1 MSLDTQNS
9 FTLENEKPQ
18 TEGFSGTIKTITLD
32 DGSVVPFNEGK
43 VRQIIQE
50 AATGFSKEVDV
61 NLVLNETLKAL
72 YEGMPKKSLMQAA
85 IMATRA
91 FIERDPAY
99 SFVTARL
106 LLQVTFDEV
115 IGNFVTI
122 SERKEA
128 YSKYLPVYLDLGI
141 QEGRLD
147 PRLKTEFSLD
157 QIAAAIKPER
167 DEKFSFLGLQT
178 LYDRYF
184 IHVKGRRIELPQVF
198 WMRVGMGLALIEKT
212 KEERTKR
219 AIEFYDLLS
228 SFDYV
233 SSTPTLFNSGTLYPQ
248 LSSCFLTTIP
258 DDLGDIYKSLRD
270 NALLS
275 KFSGGLGND
284 WTPVRGLG
292 AHIKGTN
299 GSSQG
304 VIPFLKVANDTAIA
318 VNQGGKR
325 KGAVCSY
332 LETWHIDIEE
342 YLELRKNTGDDR
354 RRCHDMNTANWIPDL
369 FMKRVEANAEWT
381 LFSPEETPDLHD
393 LYGKAFE
400 KAYVEY
406 EAKAARGEIGNF
418 RKVEAVKVWRKML
431 SMLFETGHPWITFK
445 DPSNLRSPQGHVG
458 VVHSSNLFT
467 EILLNTNKDE
477 IAVCNLGSVNLQN
490 HMIPG
495 KGLDR
500 EKVARTVTVAM
511 RMLDNVIDQNH
522 YPIPESKNSNLKH
535 RPVGLGL
542 MGFQDALYM
551 MRIPYDSV
559 QAVDFADESMEL
571 ISYYAILASTE
582 LAKERGSYA
591 SFKGSLWD
599 QGILPVD
606 SIKIVSDERGAD
618 KVDMDSKATLDW
630 SPVRAAIKQNGMRNS
645 NCMAIAPTATIS
657 NIAGTTQ
664 SIEPTYKNLF
674 VKSNMSGE
682 FTVINPYLVEDLK
695 AVGLWNEEMISE
707 LKRYD
712 GNLEPVTTI
721 PANLKALYKTAFDVA
736 PQWLIDC
743 ASRRQKWI
751 DMGQSLNLYIAKPNG
766 KLLDEMYRYAWKKGL
781 KTTYYLRSMG
791 ATGVEKSTINT
802 REYNHVTPISSV
814 SAEAKERE
822 DFAPK
827 MCSIENPDCE
837 ACQ

>member
-18 TEGFSGTIKTITLD
+18 TEGFSSTIKTITLD

-61 NLVLNETLKAL
+61 NLILNETLKAL

-157 QIAAAIKPER
+157 QIAEALKPER

-458 VVHSSNLFT
+458 VVHSSNLCT

-490 HMIPG
+490 HMLPG

-582 LAKERGSYA
+582 LAKERGAYA

-599 QGILPVD
+599 KGILPVD
-606 SIKIVSDERGAD
+606 SIKIVSEERGAD

-695 AVGLWNEEMISE
+695 AVGLWNDEMISQ

-712 GNLEPVTTI
+712 GNLEPITNI

>member
-18 TEGFSGTIKTITLD
+18 TEGFSSTIKTITLD

-115 IGNFVTI
+115 LGHFVTI

-128 YSKYLPVYLDLGI
+128 YTQYLPVYLDLGI

-393 LYGKAFE
+393 LYGKDFE

-458 VVHSSNLFT
+458 VVHSSNLCT

-599 QGILPVD
+599 KGILPVD

-695 AVGLWNEEMISE
+695 AVGLWNEEMISQ

-712 GNLEPVTTI
+712 GNLEPITNI

-802 REYNHVTPISSV
+802 REYNHVTPISTV
-814 SAEAKERE
+814 TAEAKERE

>member
-18 TEGFSGTIKTITLD
+18 TEGFSSTIKTITLD

-99 SFVTARL
+99 SYVTARL

-147 PRLKTEFSLD
+147 PRLKTEFSID
-157 QIAAAIKPER
+157 QIAAALKPER

-406 EAKAARGEIGNF
+406 EAKAARGEIENF

-458 VVHSSNLFT
+458 VVHSSNLCT

-551 MRIPYDSV
+551 MRITRFLPQQNLQKSV
-559 QAVDFADESMEL
+559 EH
-571 ISYYAILASTE
+571 
-582 LAKERGSYA
+582 
-591 SFKGSLWD
+591 
-599 QGILPVD
+599 
-606 SIKIVSDERGAD
+606 
-618 KVDMDSKATLDW
+618 
-630 SPVRAAIKQNGMRNS
+630 
-645 NCMAIAPTATIS
+645 
-657 NIAGTTQ
+657 TQ
-664 SIEPTYKNLF
+664 
-674 VKSNMSGE
+674 
-682 FTVINPYLVEDLK
+682 
-695 AVGLWNEEMISE
+695 
-707 LKRYD
+707 
-712 GNLEPVTTI
+712 
-721 PANLKALYKTAFDVA
+721 
-736 PQWLIDC
+736 
-743 ASRRQKWI
+743 ASRALS
-751 DMGQSLNLYIAKPNG
+751 G
-766 KLLDEMYRYAWKKGL
+766 
-781 KTTYYLRSMG
+781 
-791 ATGVEKSTINT
+791 T
-802 REYNHVTPISSV
+802 RE
-814 SAEAKERE
+814 
-822 DFAPK
+822 FFL
-827 MCSIENPDCE
+827 
-837 ACQ
+837 